1 MTNNFQAICD
11 FLTTQFS
18 RLSGCVYSEK
28 VDTFYN
34 VILIGRKKDN
44 PLVIGKVKS
53 YTINTIYD
61 LDDYQQEIITICD
74 ALKVRAYISVNGKS
88 HKQVTL
94 NALVKYTNN
103 IAQDC
108 FNNSRGIYD
117 SVVAE
122 FVNREKQLWIID
134 VDKDDS
140 FGKSVD
146 ELTDLYIKTI
156 ESCKPYKKIVTI
168 IPTKS
173 GKHIITHPFDA
184 SEFYLK
190 IGELVKLGSNLIKK
204 NDVTL
209 LYENT

>member
-1 MTNNFQAICD
+1 MTNNFQIIRD
-11 FLTTQFS
+11 FLENQFS
-18 RLSGCVYSEK
+18 RVSNCEYSAK
-28 VDTFYN
+28 ADAFYN
-34 VILIGRKKDN
+34 VVLIGRKKDN
-44 PLVIGKVKS
+44 SLVNGKVKS

-74 ALKVRAYISVNGKS
+74 ALKVRAYISVNYKS

-94 NALVKYTNN
+94 NAMVEYAND
-103 IAQDC
+103 IAQDR
-108 FNNSRGIYD
+108 FNSSRGIYD
-117 SVVAE
+117 SAVAK
-122 FVNREKQLWIID
+122 FVDREKQLWIID

-140 FGKSVD
+140 YDKSVD

-156 ESCKPYKKIVTI
+156 ESCKPHKKIVAV

-173 GKHIITHPFDA
+173 GKHIVTHPFD
-184 SEFYLK
+184 SSDFYLK
-190 IGELVKLGSNLIKK
+190 IINSIKPESGLIKK